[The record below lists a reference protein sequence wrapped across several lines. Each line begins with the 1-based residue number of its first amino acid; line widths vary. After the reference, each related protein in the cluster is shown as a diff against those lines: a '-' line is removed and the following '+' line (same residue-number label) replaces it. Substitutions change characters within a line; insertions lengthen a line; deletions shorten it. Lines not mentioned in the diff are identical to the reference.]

1 MRTVFAIAIATLIV
15 AAIPGTAQSAP
26 IPPLPA
32 GIMVHPTDLTEVAWR
47 RCWRDRW
54 VSSLLARPLG
64 PRALPPVVMSTPELV
79 SK

>member
-32 GIMVHPTDLTEVAWR
+32 GIMVHATDLTEVAWR

-54 VSSLLARPLG
+54 GACI
-64 PRALPPVVMSTPELV
+64 VVAVGATVGAACAAAGGDVNS
-79 SK
+79 